1 MWWSLTRWLAKEVK
15 KYQFYFIY
23 CLLVHDA
30 YSNAKKCGI
39 KSLYLVAM
47 TLTINLKIN
56 VILYVLQRNHVI
68 KFGENQCKIHKCT
81 QDMVKFYWTFELIT
95 AKSIDFFLFSTVLRF
110 GEDQMQGTYDNVWK
124 ESENN
129 NLWSVTLIFYIQTS
143 TPLPQKRCMILPSY
157 GKSWLIKLLYII
169 LIHVVKMLDFV
180 KQ

>member
-68 KFGENQCKIHKCT
+68 KFGENQCKIHKCVERKWKQQFMISDFDILHT
-81 QDMVKFYWTFELIT
+81 NFNPPPPKKMYDL
-95 AKSIDFFLFSTVLRF
+95 AKL
-110 GEDQMQGTYDNVWK
+110 WK
-124 ESENN
+124 ELTNKIALYYSNSCCENAWLRETIVAVKN
-129 NLWSVTLIFYIQTS
+129 
-143 TPLPQKRCMILPSY
+143 ILVQIT
-157 GKSWLIKLLYII
+157 KC
-169 LIHVVKMLDFV
+169 
-180 KQ
+180 